1 MSSARKSRRRLDLD
15 QGAAGAHA
23 VISRRELPAPRG
35 SDAAETSI
43 PPPSQ
48 PNWAGRGL
56 SRGRPLFYKRPP
68 FATRG
73 LTRLISSLTP
83 ADTTAGE
90 HTLARHLPLFAAHTV
105 LVLGDVMLDRYV
117 LGEVRRISQE
127 APIPV
132 LHAQGRRT
140 VLGGAGNVAQ
150 NAVALGARAILV
162 GVVGDD
168 LAAAEVSEMLH
179 ATPGITDRLV
189 RAPGRPTTVK
199 TRFMSG
205 GHQLLRLDEE
215 VTGPIDAWLES
226 ELLAAYAAALPA
238 AAIVVLSDYAKGVL
252 TDTVLSRAIAMARD
266 AGRIVVADPKRV
278 RFDAYRHVGVLTPN
292 AAEVARAT
300 GIAAG
305 DDTGA
310 AAAGLA
316 ALEQANAD
324 AVLVKRSDKGLTLVR
339 REHPALHIPTRAQE
353 VADVSGAGDT
363 LVIAFAI
370 ALACGA
376 PLHEAAAL
384 ANVAAGIVVGK
395 PGTATVGHAELFEAL
410 HRNELLTI
418 DHKVSELETALERI
432 AVWRAAGLRIGFTNG
447 CFDLIHPG
455 HVRLLARARAAC
467 DRLVVGLNS
476 DASVH
481 RLKGAGRPVQSETA
495 RATVMASMAS
505 ADLVVV
511 FDEDTPERLIAAIR
525 PDLLFKGADYRLDE
539 VVGADIV
546 HAAGGKVM
554 LIPLEEGFSTTN
566 TIRRINAP
574 R

>member
-1 MSSARKSRRRLDLD
+1 
-15 QGAAGAHA
+15 
-23 VISRRELPAPRG
+23 
-35 SDAAETSI
+35 
-43 PPPSQ
+43 
-48 PNWAGRGL
+48 
-56 SRGRPLFYKRPP
+56 
-68 FATRG
+68 
-73 LTRLISSLTP
+73 LISSLTP
-83 ADTTAGE
+83 AETTAGIGE
-90 HTLARHLPLFAAHTV
+90 HTLARHLPLFAARTV

-132 LHAQGRRT
+132 LHAQGKRRM
-140 VLGGAGNVAQ
+140 LGGAGNVAQ
-150 NAVALGARAILV
+150 NAATLGAGAILV
-162 GVVGDD
+162 GVVGNDF
-168 LAAAEVSEMLH
+168 AAAK
-179 ATPGITDRLV
+179 ITDLLRASPAIADRLV

-215 VTGPIDAWLES
+215 VTEPIDARLEA

-238 AAIVVLSDYAKGVL
+238 ASVVVLSDYAKGVL
-252 TDTVLSRAIAMARD
+252 TDAVLTQAIAMARA
-266 AGRIVVADPKRV
+266 AGRIVVADPKRM

-305 DDTGA
+305 DDAGA

-316 ALEQANAD
+316 ALEQAEAD
-324 AVLVKRSDKGLTLVR
+324 AVLVKRSEKGLTLVR
-339 REHPALHIPTRAQE
+339 REHPPLHIPTHAQE

-410 HRNELLTI
+410 HRNKLLAI
-418 DHKVSELETALERI
+418 DHKVAELETALDRI
-432 AVWRAAGLRIGFTNG
+432 AAWRAAGLRIGFTNG

-476 DASVH
+476 DASVR

-495 RATVMASMAS
+495 RATVMASMVS

-511 FDEDTPERLIAAIR
+511 FDEDTPARLIEAIR
-525 PDLLFKGADYRLDE
+525 PELLFKGADYRLDE
-539 VVGADIV
+539 VVGADLV
-546 HAAGGKVM
+546 RAAGGKVV

-566 TIRRINAP
+566 TIRRINA
-574 R
+574 RR